1 MIRSAVLMTIMFFV
15 IACQSAHGDIMG
27 FGNGSGYTLNSNIS
41 APAPSINNGT
51 LTLTTN
57 GVANQ
62 AASAFYDTRQ
72 STGSFTA
79 VFTYQG
85 SGTADGVTFV
95 MQNDPHGL
103 NALGS
108 LGSGLGY
115 AATGGNPQIIVNSVG
130 LQIDLYLFTGNGS
143 TGTYLG
149 TQGASGIFNYLPS
162 SPVDFSTGHPI
173 QFTVTYNA
181 TAQTLSE
188 ALVDTIS
195 LTTYGH
201 TFTGINLASV
211 VGSSSAYV
219 GFAGG
224 TGGLSSTQ
232 TISGFQF
239 QSAVPAQTA
248 VPEPSS
254 LTLLSLGCAALAGW
268 RWRRRNAGGGRPGP
282 ALTGGKSHH

>member
-1 MIRSAVLMTIMFFV
+1 MIRSAALMTVLFFV
-15 IACQSAHGDIMG
+15 IACQPARGDILG

-41 APAPSINNGT
+41 STAPSISNGT

-57 GVANQ
+57 GVPNQ
-62 AASAFYDTRQ
+62 ASSAFFNTPQ

-85 SGTADGVTFV
+85 VGTADGITFV
-95 MQNDPHGL
+95 MQNDPAGL
-103 NALGS
+103 HALGS

-115 AATGGNPQIIVNSVG
+115 AATGGNPQQIVKSVG

-173 QFTVTYNA
+173 QFTIAYDA
-181 TAQTLSE
+181 TAHTLSE
-188 ALVDTIS
+188 TLVDTIS
-195 LTTYGH
+195 TTTYSH

-211 VGSSSAYV
+211 VGGSSAYV

-224 TGGLSSTQ
+224 TGGLASTQ
-232 TISGFQF
+232 TISGFTF
-239 QSAVPAQTA
+239 QTPSAPQAAA

-254 LTLLSLGCAALAGW
+254 LALLGLGCTALAGW
-268 RWRRRNAGGGRPGP
+268 RRRRRNAGEGFGRAAP
-282 ALTGGKSHH
+282 APR